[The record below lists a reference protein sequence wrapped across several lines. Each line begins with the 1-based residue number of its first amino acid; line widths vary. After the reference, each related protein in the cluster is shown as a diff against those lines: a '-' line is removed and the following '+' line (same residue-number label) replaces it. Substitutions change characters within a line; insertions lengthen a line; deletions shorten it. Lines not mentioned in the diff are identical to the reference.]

1 LPCGAGCTGAI
12 EKTTRILQNLPKMNK
27 TSIFLTPYEHHSNI
41 LPWVEFYE
49 KVSVLPHNEHGDLLM
64 DEI

>member
-1 LPCGAGCTGAI
+1 
-12 EKTTRILQNLPKMNK
+12 MNK